1 MLRNRIPVLISRV
14 PQVTNVSTFRRAVA
28 PILDADGT
36 YDHDAIYDSFCIAK

>member
-14 PQVTNVSTFRRAVA
+14 PEVTTVNAYRRAVA
-28 PILDADGT
+28 PIPDADGT